1 MSRKRRIVDGRAFEP
16 DRNAVVFAG
25 LRAAVKPSVLPRAS
39 ENLFTRLAERLLA
52 RAAALP
58 DFGVQVTTGADGC
71 ASAGD
76 FVRDTWRLVVRRR
89 KRKPL

>member
-1 MSRKRRIVDGRAFEP
+1 MSRQRRIVDGRSFEP
-16 DRNAVVFAG
+16 DRDGVVFAG

-52 RAAALP
+52 RAAALS
-58 DFGVQVTTGADGC
+58 DFGVQMTTSTDSC

-76 FVRDTWRLVVRRR
+76 FIRNTRRLMVRRR